1 MKRRGFTIVELVI
14 TITVMAIL
22 LTLAVVNVTS
32 TQANARDS
40 ERKAD
45 AESIALNLENFYA
58 NQNPNI
64 PNSGGSY
71 PGLDGLS
78 ALKTYLPDLDIKVTQ
93 TPGSNDENSGSTN
106 LVAATNTATGT
117 SIAPLPSTAND
128 VYVYQPLTASGGLCT
143 TTSSTS
149 AGACR
154 KFNIYYF
161 QETSNTVEMITSKH
175 Q

>member
-14 TITVMAIL
+14 TITVMVIL
-22 LTLAVVNVTS
+22 LTLAVVNITS

-78 ALKTYLPDLDIKVTQ
+78 DLKTYLPDLDIKVTQ
-93 TPGSNDENSGSTN
+93 TPGNNDSGSTN
-106 LVAATNTATGT
+106 LVAATNNLSPSVT
-117 SIAPLPSTAND
+117 PLPSTTND
-128 VYVYQPLTASGGLCT
+128 VYVYQPLTVSGSLCA
-143 TTSSTS
+143 TTSTTS

-161 QETSNTVEMITSKH
+161 QETSNRVEMITSKH